1 MKFLSFFLIAIL
13 LLQSFEEA
21 LTLSDAADSLT
32 QVDEAGNL
40 GGLLKKTPKPKIN
53 CSHECTRRCS
63 KSSRKNLCHRAC
75 KTCCLRCHC
84 VPPGTYG
91 NKNVCPCYAKLR
103 THGNKPK
110 CP

>member
-1 MKFLSFFLIAIL
+1 MKFSSFFLIAIL
-13 LLQSFEEA
+13 LLQGFAEA
-21 LTLSDAADSLT
+21 LTFDAAESPTL
-32 QVDEAGNL
+32 VDEPGNL
-40 GGLLKKTPKPKIN
+40 GGLLKKSRHPKIN

-63 KSSRKNLCHRAC
+63 KSSRKNVCHRAC
-75 KTCCLRCHC
+75 KTCCERCHC

-91 NKNVCPCYAKLR
+91 NKNVCPCYANQR